1 MMLIMLTKYDEYD
14 DPSNYLQEFK
24 KYLYFTKEGEK
35 AQTKPLERKQ
45 SFQTDADFTL

>member
-1 MMLIMLTKYDEYD
+1 MMTKDDDYD
-14 DPSNYLQEFK
+14 DLSNYLQEFK

>member
-1 MMLIMLTKYDEYD
+1 MLIMLTKYDEYD

-35 AQTKPLERKQ
+35 AQTKPKEN
-45 SFQTDADFTL
+45 